1 MQQVCI
7 IFLACYTY
15 SEIVFTIN
23 GFYSYSTLKES
34 AVYLLKWPKVLT
46 YSFFSVKAIQRHI
59 HISILITS
67 SWQGSELSCA
77 IVDWSV
83 IAALAE
89 RAKLRRTVS
98 PYKHKNYITAW
109 NLWIM
114 YYVNFKWI
122 NVWRILIIV
131 SLYKYLFYWLYQAGS
146 RTIYQPGSLKHL
158 AIFLFI
164 FFSVF
169 VYVNYRLIF

>member
-1 MQQVCI
+1 MHYFSCV
-7 IFLACYTY
+7 LH
-15 SEIVFTIN
+15 VFRDCLYNQWLLQLLYNEGIR
-23 GFYSYSTLKES
+23 SVSTEMTQS
-34 AVYLLKWPKVLT
+34 PYLLF
-46 YSFFSVKAIQRHI
+46 FFSVKAIQRHI

-131 SLYKYLFYWLYQAGS
+131 SLYKYLFYWLYQAGC

-164 FFSVF
+164 FLSVF